1 MKPGK
6 QPAPAWAHAQLRLRS
21 AVGAWIRA
29 SMARQRLVPW
39 QGGHDEG
46 AFTASWFGC
55 HLLAGDD
62 AVPDFLR
69 WLRDGFLQWAQENLV
84 HGYYPEGEVHHQPE
98 NFIFFLPRLWAIDP
112 DPSVAAALDDAAHH
126 AGNWVAD
133 VPPWYDWEHHRFR
146 SWRLGTR
153 SVGAAPPDDLER
165 PDHFRIIQMVLCA
178 FRAQGDERYLDLA
191 RDFCGRWA
199 RDILAAD
206 TLPAVRPLSQDDAA
220 AVYPADLVQAAEAP
234 PEARLELHVGAG
246 TTDVLLDLF
255 SVVHDENLAAAA
267 RKILAGGVNH
277 VGEPY
282 SHPLAAAL
290 RRYRIATGD
299 TSLDAEIVR
308 LVGSAHAE
316 VEAAMLIGAPSGPH
330 PMGIGQRRDQVRWLV
345 SADGERWHPERRP
358 SPPALALAWD
368 ITGDERL
375 AAQAMSMAAGRME
388 LAASALDDG
397 RGHACGGRSVSAVAS
412 GHGRSAG
419 IGEVTGVL
427 YPLVLGA
434 FRCFG
439 ADQPQVVVCRDHG
452 PGLPEGCGALWR
464 HGRPPTLLVCNVGEE
479 PARLVV
485 KATPAMREAR
495 PAPREVALE
504 PGELVELEIGGS

>member
-6 QPAPAWAHAQLRLRS
+6 QPAPAWAQAQLRLRN

-46 AFTASWFGC
+46 AFTASWFGY
-55 HLLAGDD
+55 HLLAGDEG
-62 AVPDFLR
+62 VLDFVR
-69 WLRDGFLQWAQENLV
+69 WLRDGFLQWARANLV
-84 HGYYPEGEVHHQPE
+84 HGYYPAGEAHHQPE
-98 NFIFFLPRLWAIDP
+98 NFIFFLPRLWAVDP
-112 DPSVAAALDDAAHH
+112 DPSVAAPLDDAAHH

-133 VPPWYDWEHHRFR
+133 VPPWYDWEHQRFR

-153 SVGAAPPDDLER
+153 YVGAAPPEEYEH
-165 PDHFRIIQMVLCA
+165 PDHFRIIQMALCA
-178 FRAQGDERYLDLA
+178 FRATANERYLDLA

-206 TLPAVRPLSQDDAA
+206 TLPAVRLFTQDGAEAA
-220 AVYPADLVQAAEAP
+220 YPANLVQAAEAP
-234 PEARLELHVGAG
+234 SEARLELHIGAG
-246 TTDVLLDLF
+246 TSDVLLDLF

-267 RKILAGGVNH
+267 RKILAGGINH
-277 VGEPY
+277 VGDPY

-290 RRYRIATGD
+290 RRYRVVTGD
-299 TSLDAEIVR
+299 VSLDAEIVR
-308 LVGSAHAE
+308 LLGSADTE
-316 VEAAMLIGAPSGPH
+316 VEAAMLIGAPRGPH
-330 PMGIGQRRDQVRWLV
+330 PMGIGQRRDQVRWVV
-345 SADGERWHPERRP
+345 SADGEGWRPDPRP

-368 ITGDERL
+368 ITGDDRL
-375 AAQAMSMAAGRME
+375 AAQAMSMAAERME

-427 YPLVLGA
+427 YPLALGA

-439 ADQPQVVVCRDHG
+439 ADQPQVAISHDDRL
-452 PGLPEGCGALWR
+452 GLPEGCAALWR
-464 HGRPPTLLVCNVGEE
+464 QGKPATLRILNAGEE
-479 PARLVV
+479 PARLAA
-485 KATPAMREAR
+485 KATLAVREAR
-495 PAPREVALE
+495 PSPREVALE
-504 PGELVELEIGGS
+504 PGELVELEMGGT